1 MCTVQVKFKPTVPVF
16 PSELATQMFQHN
28 ETVLLNL
35 PSTIDSLKFPT
46 NLVDPLPKIIS
57 ISHLIFYYIPLYLTD
72 MEQVSNAMQCI
83 KHLSYHTTNA
93 N

>member
-16 PSELATQMFQHN
+16 PSELATQMFQHS

-46 NLVDPLPKIIS
+46 NLLDPIPKII
-57 ISHLIFYYIPLYLTD
+57 LMYGPLKGENIYS
-72 MEQVSNAMQCI
+72 ER
-83 KHLSYHTTNA
+83 HT
-93 N
+93 